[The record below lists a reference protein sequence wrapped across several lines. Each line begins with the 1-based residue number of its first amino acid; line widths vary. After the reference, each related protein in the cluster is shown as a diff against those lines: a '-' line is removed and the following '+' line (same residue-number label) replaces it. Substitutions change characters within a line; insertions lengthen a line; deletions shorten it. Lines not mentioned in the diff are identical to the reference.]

1 MTIEIDRRAF
11 PRQAPASRETYV
23 WIADMAAQKAI
34 MARLLNIGSGG
45 ALVETHALAPTD
57 RVLQVG
63 LVNAPDVGWL
73 EAIIVRFEHTNRI
86 ALRFDPRASLDF
98 ISAAISGSKPTRD
111 GAQGEAPVQ
120 SGAVEALSEST
131 DTGNWTRFTG
141 QNHGTVAET

>member
-111 GAQGEAPVQ
+111 GIKVKHRCRVEQSKRCPSRPIQGIGPDSLARTME
-120 SGAVEALSEST
+120 
-131 DTGNWTRFTG
+131 R
-141 QNHGTVAET
+141 